1 MLRLGG
7 GKGFTV
13 STGCHLYGFAGYDS
27 ALYGLVQHSGMPVV
41 ALTGFLRSYLTTSSS
56 QQQDSPPSP
65 KDGRPA
71 QYKKML
77 RRGREGGR
85 ERQREREGGR
95 GRGKG
100 RERERKRHRERAIES

>member
-1 MLRLGG
+1 M
-7 GKGFTV
+7 
-13 STGCHLYGFAGYDS
+13 YGFAGYDS

-71 QYKKML
+71 QHKKML

-85 ERQREREGGR
+85 DREREREGGGG
-95 GRGKG
+95 GRGG
-100 RERERKRHRERAIES
+100 RERERDTEREL

>member
-1 MLRLGG
+1 M
-7 GKGFTV
+7 
-13 STGCHLYGFAGYDS
+13 YGFAGYDS

-85 ERQREREGGR
+85 ERQRERER
-95 GRGKG
+95 GWGLG
-100 RERERKRHRERAIES
+100 VGEREKETQRESYRELERTDHTEALNGVA